1 MVISITPTQAF
12 EKSLAQ
18 GSDSCPLKGK
28 FYLPVVGTTATPTSI
43 LILGPSALG
52 GRASVLATVFSRYK
66 FKYLR
71 FKFMS
76 STGSSAPAA
85 VSLGIL
91 DDASTAE
98 GDFPITLAALAEFR
112 CSATKFSNETVPT
125 EFMWTPV
132 DKSLW
137 YYTEAGSSGSDQ
149 RLVNSGILI
158 GASSASCSNSIE
170 VDYSLVFKGAI
181 DLVST

>member
-12 EKSLAQ
+12 EQSLART
-18 GSDSCPLKGK
+18 SDAVNLKGK
-28 FYLPVVGTTATPTSI
+28 FYLPANSTSTTPSSI
-43 LILGPSALG
+43 LIFGPSALG
-52 GRASVLATVFSRYK
+52 GRAAALSTIFSRYK

-76 STGSSAPAA
+76 STATAAPAS

-91 DDASTAE
+91 DDALTTE
-98 GDFPITLAALAEFR
+98 GDFPTTLASLAEFR

-125 EFMWTPV
+125 EFMWTPA

-137 YYTEAGSSGSDQ
+137 YYTEAGASGSDQ

-158 GASSASCSNSIE
+158 GASSSSCTSSIE
-170 VDYSLVFKGAI
+170 IDYSLVFKGAI

>member
-76 STGSSAPAA
+76 STATAAPAA

-98 GDFPITLAALAEFR
+98 GDFPTTLSALAEFR

-125 EFMWTPV
+125 EFMWTPA
-132 DKSLW
+132 DKLLW

-149 RLVNSGILI
+149 RLVNSGIVI
-158 GASSASCSNSIE
+158 GASSATCSSSIE